1 MSCLSWNCRGLG
13 NPQTEAE
20 LADLV
25 GKKDPKM
32 VFLMETKV
40 DKEVVQRISRKMQ
53 YPNFFIVPCH
63 NKGGGLALLWKDDF
77 MLDVLTSSDNHIDG
91 VVDQGM
97 NDASRFIGFYGNPDI
112 ASREN
117 SRNLLRDLS
126 QRQNLPWV
134 CVGDFN
140 EILRLEEKQGWLV
153 RPER

>member
-13 NPQTEAE
+13 NPQTKAE

-53 YPNFFIVPCH
+53 YPNFFVVPCH

-77 MLDVLTSSDNHIDG
+77 MLDVLTSFDNHIDG

-97 NDASRFIGFYGNPDI
+97 NDASRFIGFYGNPDT

-117 SRNLLRDLS
+117 SWNLLRDLS

>member
-13 NPQTEAE
+13 NPQTEAK
-20 LADLV
+20 LVDLV

-40 DKEVVQRISRKMQ
+40 NKEVVERISRKMQ
-53 YPNFFIVPCH
+53 YPNFFVVPRH
-63 NKGGGLALLWKDDF
+63 NRGGGLALLWKDDF
-77 MLDVLTSSDNHIDG
+77 MLNVLTSFDNHIDG

-97 NDASRFIGFYGNPDI
+97 NDAWRFTGFYGDPDI
-112 ASREN
+112 ASQEN
-117 SRNLLRDLS
+117 SWNLLRDLS